1 MKKKNIF
8 TNDEIDLFQIIKL
21 IWRGKIK
28 IAFITTIFFLIG
40 VIYNYQQPNNYSI
53 SLYVKPGNPADYGR
67 VYVIE
72 KLISNIIIE
81 NERQKPINPIL
92 NPSNKDQLI
101 NDIVLEKF
109 IYELEDYQEFQSV
122 IIKKRKITNEPINL
136 DNENLEKDSFKF
148 IKFLEIIEPSKKD
161 KNYLL
166 KFRWHDSEEGKAI
179 LNETIN
185 IVSNNFNKTIVL
197 ASSELLNGK
206 KKRLSVEQ
214 MKRIEYLREQSLIAR
229 ELNISENNLESLN
242 TGTNILSL
250 NINNSN
256 MPYYLRG
263 YKAIEKEIELTKNR
277 EFEEIKIIRQEIDA
291 LMEEKIRWVIYNT
304 NLIEVESLKNDKKN
318 LILSIL
324 LGLIFGVFYVF
335 ITRVFAYKF

>member
-8 TNDEIDLFQIIKL
+8 TN
-21 IWRGKIK
+21 GKIK